1 MKKIKTV
8 PDNIRDFLPGNSWS
22 KIVLNNNKDVGKG
35 YEKLSARLFI
45 DSLKDKMDISKFT
58 ILIDKKC
65 FHCFTG
71 NTTIRRFDI
80 FIEELL
86 VGFEIKSSRVVNN
99 KFVRNQIQK
108 DKWLL
113 QNRVVNEVR
122 WVLFNG
128 ASQNVLQSLT
138 QNKIMYLNII
148 ETGNNFTNIMQIY
161 HEVNG
166 EVLTSEGIS
175 VIPL

>member
-1 MKKIKTV
+1 MKNLLAE
-8 PDNIRDFLPGNSWS
+8 NIRSFLPNSFWQ
-22 KIVLNNNKDVGKG
+22 KLVIENNKDVGKA
-35 YEKLSARLFI
+35 YEKLSAKLFI
-45 DSLKDKMDISKFT
+45 DSLKEKIDTTKFT

-65 FHCFTG
+65 FHCFKG
-71 NTTIRRFDI
+71 NFVIRRYDI

-99 KFVRNQIQK
+99 KFVKKQIEK

-113 QNRVVNEVR
+113 ENKLVNEVR

-138 QNKIMYLNII
+138 KNKIMYINIV
-148 ETGNNFTNIMQIY
+148 EKESHFTNINQIY
-161 HEVNG
+161 YEVDG
-166 EVLTSEGIS
+166 KVLTPEGIP